1 MLNVIGAIFAQE
13 SEAFQAMTELRQ
25 KPSDTE
31 SAILE
36 MALVKRK
43 GDDFELA
50 DSYDSGLSTRDNT
63 IAGGV
68 IGGLIGILGGPIGAL
83 LVGSYGALVGSIIDE
98 GDYLGG
104 AALIETVAVKM
115 PVDGTAVVILA
126 EESNESVIDEA
137 LGKFDAEIFRFDAY
151 SVALEVKEA
160 VNVQAELA
168 RQARNRLREASKEDV
183 KDKLEENA
191 EILKSG
197 FSK

>member
-1 MLNVIGAIFAQE
+1 MLNVIGAIFAHE

-115 PVDGTAVVILA
+115 PIDGTAVVILA
-126 EESNESVIDEA
+126 EEENESVIDEA
-137 LGKFDAEIFRFDAY
+137 IGKFDAEIFRFSAY